1 MLVAHVSDPAF
12 DGVLTYDAEDD
23 GNLVGGVGSVEVFA
37 SGLRSAYDFIFHS
50 NGRLY
55 ATDNGP
61 NLTYGDTSV
70 SCTTSIPDVQEQD
83 KLNLIVQ
90 GGYYGHANRKR
101 GENDPRQCVWRS
113 AHEAS
118 DADYT
123 APLTLLP
130 ASSNGIVEF
139 QGSHFG
145 GQLRGN
151 LVIAKYKGELYRV
164 VLTPDG
170 SAVVP
175 ETNPPVVMHS
185 DSGLDLTQGPDGK
198 LYFVRYKGGK
208 VRFLGPNEDASPV
221 MVVKSVFPRRG
232 PQAGGSIL
240 SVYGERFI
248 GSGQT
253 TVSVGGT
260 PCVPVLSVSSTMI
273 TCVLPGGSP
282 GTVADILVTNGSEAA
297 TFAAGYRYISGG
309 V

>member
-1 MLVAHVSDPAF
+1 MCNRFLPQIFEQVFPLMHSFFLTAAVSRFHHLFYAYNRNTNSGVKGALSGSQLLKENVLSAAMLVAHVSDPSF
-12 DGVLTYDAEDD
+12 DGFLTYDAEDD

-50 NGRLY
+50 SGRIFS
-55 ATDNGP
+55 TDNGP
-61 NLTYGDTSV
+61 NLTYGDVST

-90 GGYYGHANRKR
+90 GGFYGHANRKR

-139 QGSHFG
+139 QGSAFG

-151 LVIAKYKGELYRV
+151 LVIAKYKGALYRV

-175 ETNPPVVMHS
+175 ETNPPVVMHP

-208 VRFLGPNEDASPV
+208 VRFLGPNEDASPI
-221 MVVKSVFPRRG
+221 MVVKTCFRAVVVKP
-232 PQAGGSIL
+232 
-240 SVYGERFI
+240 VVRF
-248 GSGQT
+248 
-253 TVSVGGT
+253 
-260 PCVPVLSVSSTMI
+260 
-273 TCVLPGGSP
+273 
-282 GTVADILVTNGSEAA
+282 
-297 TFAAGYRYISGG
+297 
-309 V
+309 